1 MISSECALSK
11 RSIIGSDVVGSPDD
25 GKTDTGGTG
34 TGYAV
39 PDEDG
44 YEDPPPTRRDR
55 LRAWGPLLVPLVV
68 FGGIAVF
75 VFGGLADMMQT
86 PHAPDYGRS
95 GCAAKD
101 PHKVLVEV
109 QTGATGKAI
118 GDALFNAGVVRSS
131 QAFVDA
137 VGHNQ
142 AARDISTGT
151 YLVCPK
157 LSAASAI
164 TELLNPANLSPDSLV
179 EVKPGDYSWE
189 TIQQLADKRTWHK
202 DDLQQLVDTNQIGL
216 PAWSKS
222 ADGHWTAEGMLEPGR
237 YTLTSADTPQSVLTA
252 MVKARVGEL
261 TSLGL
266 TSKAATLKCAPSRRC
281 TPEEALTIASLA
293 EAEVTKAT
301 PDGREVS
308 EAVQNRL
315 SRGDFVGV
323 DATTKYWLS
332 LQAGKRVPVT
342 AREVSDPTDPYATG
356 GHQGLPPTPVSI
368 PSKEMIA
375 AVLTPATERWYYW
388 CASGGATK
396 FFTESQ
402 KTQFEQTCLSH

>member
-1 MISSECALSK
+1 M
-11 RSIIGSDVVGSPDD
+11 GSPEG
-25 GKTDTGGTG
+25 GKTG

-44 YEDPPPTRRDR
+44 YEEPPPTRRDR
-55 LRAWGPLLVPLVV
+55 LKAWGPLLVPVVV
-68 FGGIAVF
+68 FGGIAAF
-75 VFGGLADMMQT
+75 VFAGLADLAKT
-86 PHAPDYGRS
+86 PHAPDYS
-95 GCAAKD
+95 ASSCSPND

-109 QTGATGKAI
+109 NTGATGKAI
-118 GDALFNAGVVRSS
+118 GDALFNAGVVRST

-137 VGHNQ
+137 TGHNQ
-142 AARDISTGT
+142 AARDIGTGT
-151 YLVCPK
+151 YRVCPK
-157 LSAASAI
+157 ISAATAI
-164 TELLNPANLSPDSLV
+164 TELLNSANLSPDSLV
-179 EVKPGDYSWE
+179 EVRPGDYSWE
-189 TIQQLADKRTWHK
+189 TLQALAKKRDWSK
-202 DDLQQLVDTNQIGL
+202 DDLQQLIDTNQIGL
-216 PAWSKS
+216 PPWSKS

-237 YTLTSADTPQSVLTA
+237 YTLTSSDTPQSVLTS
-252 MVKARVGEL
+252 MVKTRVAEL
-261 TSLGL
+261 TAVGL
-266 TSKAATLKCAPSRRC
+266 TAKAATLKCAPARAC

-293 EAEVTKAT
+293 EAEVTKAD

-332 LQAGKRVPVT
+332 LLAGKRIEVT

-356 GHQGLPPTPVSI
+356 GHKGLPPTPVSI
-368 PSKEMIA
+368 PSKQMIA

-396 FFTESQ
+396 FFLESQ
-402 KTQFEQTCLSH
+402 KTQFEHTCLSH

>member
-1 MISSECALSK
+1 
-11 RSIIGSDVVGSPDD
+11 VTTSPDG
-25 GKTDTGGTG
+25 GKTG

-39 PDEDG
+39 PDKDD

-55 LRAWGPLLVPLVV
+55 LKSWGPLLVPVVV
-68 FGGIAVF
+68 FGGIAAF
-75 VFGGLADMMQT
+75 VFAGIADLART
-86 PHAPDYGRS
+86 KHAPDYS
-95 GCAAKD
+95 ASSCSPSD

-109 QTGATGKAI
+109 TTGATGKAI
-118 GDALFNAGVVRSS
+118 GDALFNAGVVRST

-137 VGHNQ
+137 TGHNE

-151 YLVCPK
+151 YRVCPK
-157 LSAASAI
+157 ISAATAI
-164 TELLNPANLSPDSLV
+164 TELLNSANLSPDSLV
-179 EVKPGDYSWE
+179 EVRPGDYSWE
-189 TIQQLADKRTWHK
+189 TLQALAKKRGWDK

-216 PAWSKS
+216 PDWSKS
-222 ADGHWTAEGMLEPGR
+222 ADGHWTAEGMLDPGR
-237 YTLTSADTPQSVLTA
+237 YTLTSADTPQGVLTA
-252 MVKARVGEL
+252 MVKARVAEL
-261 TSLGL
+261 TRIGL
-266 TSKAATLKCAPSRRC
+266 TAKAATLKCAPARRC

-356 GHQGLPPTPVSI
+356 GHKGLPPTPVSI
-368 PSKEMIA
+368 PSTQMIE

-388 CASGGATK
+388 CASGGGTK
-396 FFTESQ
+396 FFKESE

>member
-1 MISSECALSK
+1 MIPESK
-11 RSIIGSDVVGSPDD
+11 RSIIGSDVVGNSDA
-25 GKTDTGGTG
+25 GKTG
-34 TGYAV
+34 TGCAV
-39 PDEDG
+39 PDEDD

-55 LRAWGPLLVPLVV
+55 LRSWGPLLVPVVV
-68 FGGIAVF
+68 FGGIAAF
-75 VFGGLADMMQT
+75 VFAGIAGLADT
-86 PHAPDYGRS
+86 SHAPDYS
-95 GCAAKD
+95 ASSCSPSD

-109 QTGATGKAI
+109 QTGATGKDI
-118 GDALFNAGVVRSS
+118 GDALFNAGVVRST

-137 VGHNQ
+137 AGHNQ
-142 AARDISTGT
+142 SARDISTGT

-157 LSAASAI
+157 ISAATAI
-164 TELLNPANLSPDSLV
+164 TELLKSSNLSPDSLV
-179 EVKPGDYSWE
+179 EVRPGDYSWE
-189 TIQQLADKRTWHK
+189 TVRQLAKKREWSL
-202 DDLQQLVDTNQIGL
+202 DDLRQLIDTNQIGL

-237 YTLTSADTPQSVLTA
+237 YTLTSSDTPQGVLTA
-252 MVKARVGEL
+252 MVKARVAEL
-261 TSLGL
+261 TALGL
-266 TSKAATLKCAPSRRC
+266 PEKAGALKCAPARAC

-315 SRGDFVGV
+315 GRGDFVGV

-332 LQAGKRVPVT
+332 LQAGKRIAVT
-342 AREVSDPTDPYATG
+342 AKEVSDPTDPYATG
-356 GHQGLPPTPVSI
+356 GHKGLPPTPVSI
-368 PSKEMIA
+368 PSKDMIA

-388 CASGGATK
+388 CASGDGTK
-396 FFTESQ
+396 FFKESE

>member
-1 MISSECALSK
+1 M
-11 RSIIGSDVVGSPDD
+11 GSPD
-25 GKTDTGGTG
+25 GGNTG
-34 TGYAV
+34 TGYVEPEA
-39 PDEDG
+39 DG
-44 YEDPPPTRRDR
+44 YGDDYEDPPPTRRDR

-68 FGGIAVF
+68 FGGIAAFVF
-75 VFGGLADMMQT
+75 VSVADAAHT
-86 PHAPDYGRS
+86 SHAPDYSAS
-95 GCAAKD
+95 GCAADD

-137 VGHNQ
+137 AEHNQ
-142 AARDISTGT
+142 QARDISTGT
-151 YLVCPK
+151 YRVCPK
-157 LSAASAI
+157 ISAAGAI
-164 TELLNPANLSPDSLV
+164 TELLNPANLSPDSLL
-179 EVKPGDYSWE
+179 EVRPGDYSWE
-189 TIQQLADKRTWHK
+189 TLRALVKKREWDK
-202 DDLQQLVDTNQIGL
+202 DDLQRLVDSNQIGL
-216 PAWSKS
+216 PSWAKS
-222 ADGHWTAEGMLEPGR
+222 ADGHWSVEGMLEPGR

-261 TSLGL
+261 DALGL
-266 TSKAATLKCAPSRRC
+266 PAKAATLKCAPARGC

-293 EAEVTKAT
+293 EAEVAT
-301 PDGREVS
+301 AVPDGREVS

-356 GHQGLPPTPVSI
+356 GHRGLPPTPVSI
-368 PSKEMIA
+368 PSKQMIA

-388 CASGGATK
+388 CAAGGGTK
-396 FFTESQ
+396 FFKESE
-402 KTQFEQTCLSH
+402 KTRFEQTCLSRRAR